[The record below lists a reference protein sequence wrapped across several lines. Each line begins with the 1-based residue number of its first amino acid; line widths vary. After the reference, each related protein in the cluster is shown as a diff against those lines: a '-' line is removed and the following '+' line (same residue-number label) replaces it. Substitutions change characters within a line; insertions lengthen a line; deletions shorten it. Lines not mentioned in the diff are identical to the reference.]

1 MSKSSNI
8 NKALIWAMMLALA
21 ASSLT
26 ACAGSNDGDT
36 EHKADSVIT
45 DTLDSQEIE
54 NEAETETD
62 GTGIFVDFNED
73 DYSVGKSI
81 EEIYKENDISA
92 DDIVNVTDEA
102 SGLYFEQS
110 LNLTDAMLSKLMDS
124 TGAYVARLDIETLE
138 ITECGDEID
147 ISVKDVDTTDNKND
161 TDNTELDTIDKSSTS
176 TDETNSVLI
185 MFGDKNIL
193 DTDYLKQAFN
203 INGDTR
209 TVFVKGKFRGRV
221 ALYPMLVESSTGE
234 VYVYKPY
241 LEMSDTW

>member
-1 MSKSSNI
+1 MRMSKSSNI
-8 NKALIWAMMLALA
+8 NKAFIWAMLLALA

-26 ACAGSNDGDT
+26 ACAGSNGDT
-36 EHKADSVIT
+36 ENKSEPVIT
-45 DTLDSQEIE
+45 DTIDNQ
-54 NEAETETD
+54 ETD
-62 GTGIFVDFNED
+62 TESESDGAGIFVDFNKD

-81 EEIYKENDISA
+81 DDIYKENDISA
-92 DDIVNVTDEA
+92 DDISNVNNDN
-102 SGLYFEQS
+102 SGLYFEHELS
-110 LNLTDAMLSKLMDS
+110 ITDDMLNNLMDS
-124 TGAYVARLDIETLE
+124 TGAYVARLDIQTLE

-147 ISVKDVDTTDNKND
+147 ISVKDVNTDNI
-161 TDNTELDTIDKSSTS
+161 DNTEPSSTVESS
-176 TDETNSVLI
+176 TDGDNSVLI

-193 DTDYLKQAFN
+193 NTDYLKQAFS

-221 ALYPMLVESSTGE
+221 ALYPMLVESSADE